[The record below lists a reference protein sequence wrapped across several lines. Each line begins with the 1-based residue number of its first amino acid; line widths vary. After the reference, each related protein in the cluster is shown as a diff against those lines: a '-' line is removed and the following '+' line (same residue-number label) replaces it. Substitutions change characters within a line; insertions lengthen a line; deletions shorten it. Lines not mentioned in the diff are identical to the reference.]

1 MRRNILFNSILELV
15 GNTPIVKI
23 NRLNPNP
30 NVEIFA
36 KLEYLNPGGSVKD
49 RAALWMIEEAERQGK
64 LTKDKI
70 ILEATS
76 GNTGIG
82 LALVAAVKGYRL
94 VLVMPESVSEERVK
108 ILKARGAEIVFTPA
122 RLSTDGAIEY
132 AYKLAREEPH
142 KYWLADQFNNE
153 ANWKAHYY
161 GTAMEIWEATE
172 GKLDMVVA
180 TMGTSG
186 TLMGL
191 ARRFWELN
199 RNVKI
204 VGVEPYLGHKIQG
217 LKNMKESYV
226 PGIYERQRLHRIVH
240 IHDELAYETARQ
252 LAKEEGIFVG
262 MSSGAAMAAAI
273 KLAEELK
280 EGRIIVILPDTG
292 ERYLSTSLFLI
303 KKLPGLKIFNTLSRI
318 IEEFSP
324 IEENRAKVYCCG
336 PILNNHLSLNMARRF
351 IVTDILVRYLKAK
364 GLEVEFSTNFT
375 DIDEKTIQSAE
386 EEGKSLK
393 DFSEYYLNAFMDDM
407 KELRVLIPD
416 NAIRASEYVPKMIE
430 IADQLV
436 QKGYAYEKFRSIYFD
451 ISRLKSYGILSKI
464 DLSKIKVGKTVDL
477 DQYEKDNPRDFTLLK
492 RATLMDLKRGSF
504 YDTRWGKVRPSWHL
518 ECASIVMIK
527 PGIPYDIHV
536 SGTELLFPHNENTL
550 AIGYALLDRIPC
562 KYWIHVDQVEVS
574 QDLLGAL
581 GKGEGNA
588 QNSITVRDLRNLVKD
603 SRHLRYLLLSKAYR
617 RKLKLSLAEI
627 ESTSSALKNLD
638 WTVQAIMTS
647 SGDGEETEIKQ
658 ILYDLKKGFYD
669 ALDEDLNVP
678 KALGVVFQF
687 MRKMRG
693 ILERQGI
700 INSLKDE
707 IISTLKELD
716 TILGIFKIEAHPNES
731 FINKL
736 VAEREAFRQKKDFG
750 EADRIRDMLKEMGIY
765 LVDTAKGNFWTWE
778 K

>member
-1 MRRNILFNSILELV
+1 MRQDSLWNSILELV
-15 GNTPIVKI
+15 GNTPLVKI

-94 VLVMPESVSEERVK
+94 ILVMPESVSEERVK
-108 ILKARGAEIVFTPA
+108 ILKARGAEVIFTPA

-132 AYKLAREEPH
+132 AYKLAREEPE

-161 GTAMEIWEATE
+161 GTAMEIWQATG

-191 ARRFWELN
+191 ARRFAELSKD
-199 RNVKI
+199 VKI

-226 PGIYERQRLHRIVH
+226 PGIYERQRLHRILH
-240 IHDELAYETARQ
+240 IHDELAYETARE
-252 LAKEEGIFVG
+252 LAKKEGILVG

-280 EGRIIVILPDTG
+280 EGRIVVILPDTG
-292 ERYLSTSLFLI
+292 ERYLSTPLFII
-303 KKLPGLKIFNTLSRI
+303 KKLPGLKIFNTLSRTV
-318 IEEFSP
+318 EQFSP
-324 IEENRAKVYCCG
+324 IEETKAKVYCCG
-336 PILNNHLSLNMARRF
+336 PILNSYLSLNIARRF
-351 IVTDILVRYLKAK
+351 VVTDVIVKYLKSK
-364 GLEVEFSTNFT
+364 GLDVEFSTNFT

-386 EEGKSLK
+386 NEGKGLK
-393 DFSEYYLNAFMDDM
+393 EFSEYYLNAFIDDL
-407 KELRVLIPD
+407 KQLGVVIPD
-416 NAIRASEYVPKMIE
+416 NAIRASEYVSKMIE

-451 ISRLKSYGILSKI
+451 ISRLKTYGILSKI

-477 DQYEKDNPRDFTLLK
+477 EQYEKDNPRDFTLLK
-492 RATLMDLKRGSF
+492 RATLTDLKRGSF
-504 YDTRWGKVRPSWHL
+504 YETKWGKVRPSWHL
-518 ECASIVMIK
+518 ECASIVTIR
-527 PGIPYDIHV
+527 PGIPYDIHI
-536 SGTELLFPHNENTL
+536 SGTELLFPHNENTF
-550 AIGYALLDRIPC
+550 AIGYALLERIPC
-562 KYWIHVDQVEVS
+562 RYWIHVDQVELG
-574 QDLLGAL
+574 QELLKAL
-581 GKGEGNA
+581 GRGEGDG
-588 QNSITVRDLRNLVKD
+588 QNSISVRDLMGLLKD
-603 SRHLRYLLLSKAYR
+603 ARQLRYLLVSRSYR
-617 RKLKLSLAEI
+617 RKLKLGI
-627 ESTSSALKNLD
+627 IDMESSKSTLKNLD

-647 SGDGEETEIKQ
+647 TGEGEESEIRQ
-658 ILYDLKKGFYD
+658 MLYDLKRDFYD
-669 ALDEDLNVP
+669 ALDEDLNIP

-693 ILERQGI
+693 ILERQGVSS
-700 INSLKDE
+700 SLKGDV
-707 IISTLKELD
+707 ISILKELD
-716 TILGIFKIEAHPNES
+716 SILGIFKIQAHPNES
-731 FINKL
+731 LINKL
-736 VAEREAFRQKKDFG
+736 VAEREVFRQKKDFG
-750 EADRIRDMLKEMGIY
+750 EADRIRNILKEMGVFI
-765 LVDTAKGNFWTWE
+765 VDTAKGNFWTWV
-778 K
+778 